1 MTKQHEKYL
10 STLMFLVGGFLIG
23 CAVATPDKVS
33 PPYISDREPITA
45 CGHAGLVD
53 VFGPYECK

>member
-1 MTKQHEKYL
+1 
-10 STLMFLVGGFLIG
+10 MFLVGGFLIG